1 LHPAVSHRFPD
12 GAALDNA
19 LVQCIQRTLDD
30 ETGAAFANI
39 CAALLSAVGDPTTR
53 IVPLDSPNTAVV
65 GSSPPGAPSEAQPL
79 VRFTQDGIA
88 VIEMTDH
95 RQFADYTA
103 KMPVFYARFAE
114 ARQKSKAIVFDLRSL
129 HDVDRGVRDYWHN
142 ADTTASVY
150 TFKFMFVEA
159 FRSFLAAELLLPSR
173 RARAYRGAP
182 PAIRGAGAAARFG
195 HGLLAWDGDI
205 IPPADSAAAGGGTG
219 TAAAAAAASQ
229 SEFVLIVNRRTPR
242 ALVDVGIAVQSAG
255 IGKLVYEHDSVSER
269 IGSPVF
275 ADADVAVVAPVS
287 LLPSVAESQREQSA
301 ANGGEAPSGASPIV
315 PFVALI
321 STTELVASDGSLGFS
336 PDAVVAPMRQ
346 QSASATTAAANG
358 AFVSGADSHA
368 YRAAL
373 GLLRGSMLPTRSTTQ
388 RASPHSRAQRDA
400 DPCGGQLPSLP
411 YRCLSLFRAWHVLR
425 HFYAHNDSL
434 ELDWQRVLVE
444 TLPKVRRASTELSY
458 ALCIVDLAAKLHDS
472 TASVSC
478 AALTRARG
486 THGPP
491 LVVRR
496 IGDSDVIVDAFAD
509 SLALQPMA
517 AAAAAPRAVGD
528 TAGAAAAAADAP
540 KSLSPTAAAELIG
553 SVIVRINGEPAAV
566 VRRRAAQLV
575 AGASSPVALDARVS
589 PLLLAGDQGSPVLV
603 QWRTADGSLYSHTF
617 FRTVPLARCA
627 QQPRA
632 ACPPIGVVPASAD
645 AAAQQSTGQSE
656 QRAPTGEEAAA
667 AAAEVLGGIAYVD
680 LERADSGELQRVWS
694 LLAKQK
700 SLVLDAR
707 HGCRAQ
713 THSLLVSLLASGDER
728 GASTAKSFM
737 PMVFGDEVASD
748 HYEPVVAFRT
758 HRVSVGLG
766 GLPSGRAVFENGV
779 TLLVDGTTTAAAEQ
793 ACYDVMAVRSDTTL
807 VGQPTAGVCGVAS
820 NCTLA
825 GGVMLGFTARG
836 TELAGVARRGLQP
849 TISVAVTRQ
858 AVATRDD
865 TIIAVAL
872 SDCRARIAKGSTRL
886 NEAQ

>member
-1 LHPAVSHRFPD
+1 
-12 GAALDNA
+12 
-19 LVQCIQRTLDD
+19 
-30 ETGAAFANI
+30 
-39 CAALLSAVGDPTTR
+39 
-53 IVPLDSPNTAVV
+53 
-65 GSSPPGAPSEAQPL
+65 
-79 VRFTQDGIA
+79 

-95 RQFADYTA
+95 RQFADYTT
-103 KMPVFYARFAE
+103 KMPLFYARFNE

-129 HDVDRGVRDYWHN
+129 HDVERGARDYWLT
-142 ADTTASVY
+142 ADAAASVY

-159 FRSFLAAELLLPSR
+159 FRSFLTAELLLPTR
-173 RARAYRGAP
+173 RARIYRGAP

-195 HGLLAWDGDI
+195 HGLLAWDGDL
-205 IPPADSAAAGGGTG
+205 IPPADNNASSSAAASSSSSSGNAAS
-219 TAAAAAAASQ
+219 TATLASQ

-269 IGSPVF
+269 IGAPVF

-287 LLPSVAESQREQSA
+287 LLPSVAESQREP
-301 ANGGEAPSGASPIV
+301 ESGDTPRASPIV

-336 PDAVVAPMRQ
+336 ADAVVAPMRQ
-346 QSASATTAAANG
+346 QSAAAAAANG
-358 AFVSGADSHA
+358 NFVSGADSHA

-373 GLLRGSMLPTRSTTQ
+373 GLLRGSMLPARSTTQ
-388 RASPHSRAQRDA
+388 RASPHSRAQRET

-434 ELDWQRVLVE
+434 ELDWQRILVE

-496 IGDSDVIVDAFAD
+496 IGDADVIVDAFAD
-509 SLALQPMA
+509 SLALQPAA

-528 TAGAAAAAADAP
+528 GVANEAP

-553 SVIVRINGEPAAV
+553 SVVVRINGEPAAV
-566 VRRRAAQLV
+566 VRRRAALLV
-575 AGASSPVALDARVS
+575 AGASSPAALDTRVS

-632 ACPPIGVVPASAD
+632 TCPPIGVVPASAD
-645 AAAQQSTGQSE
+645 AAAQQTTGQSE
-656 QRAPTGEEAAA
+656 QRAPTGDEAAA

-680 LERADSGELQRVWS
+680 LERADSGEVQRVWP

-700 SLVLDAR
+700 CLVLDAR

-713 THSLLVSLLASGDER
+713 SHSMIVALLAAGDER
-728 GASTAKSFM
+728 GAACAKSFM
-737 PMVFGDEVASD
+737 PIVFGDEVFGD
-748 HYEPVVAFRT
+748 NYEPVVAFRT
-758 HRVSVGLG
+758 HRTAAGVGV
-766 GLPSGRAVFENGV
+766 LPSGRVVFENGV
-779 TLLVDGTTTAAAEQ
+779 VLLIDGTTTAAAEQ
-793 ACYDVMAVRSDTTL
+793 ACYDVLAVRSDTTL

-820 NCTLA
+820 NCMLA

-836 TELAGVARRGLQP
+836 TELAGVPRRGLQP
-849 TISVAVTRQ
+849 MLSVALSRQ
-858 AVATRDD
+858 AVATATTPSLRWRSPS
-865 TIIAVAL
+865 AAHA
-872 SDCRARIAKGSTRL
+872 SPRACRL
-886 NEAQ
+886 QPVNEVL